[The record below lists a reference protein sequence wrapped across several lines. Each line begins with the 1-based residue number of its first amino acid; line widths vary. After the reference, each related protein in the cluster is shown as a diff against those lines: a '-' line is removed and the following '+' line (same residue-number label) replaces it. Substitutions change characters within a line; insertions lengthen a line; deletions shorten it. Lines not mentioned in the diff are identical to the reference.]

1 MGIVWEAQSADGKR
15 HLIVK
20 QPHAKNSDRRIA
32 VERLV
37 FETAVLRSINDEL
50 LRQGS
55 ESYEQLIHQ
64 HVVRY
69 VDRSNSLGEPLLV
82 LEFVDGQS
90 MSEMFM
96 DKPIAENLAVQYTA
110 SLLKLV
116 AALHLRGIV
125 HRDVSP
131 TNIILNPNRGLV
143 LIDFG
148 TCQLLRP
155 VSGIPTIR
163 HGNAIFKSGFSAP
176 ELLRGSSDERSDVF
190 SVAAT
195 LFYMLTG
202 RSPDLSNSQN
212 LAKNIDSLKKKV
224 SKTVAAIVE
233 TAISP
238 DPEQRFQSA
247 TAMAAAI
254 DATSARGPRILV
266 GDLTFELKPGCIDIG
281 REHTCDSSCK
291 TLGFKDPPQIR
302 ISDPQNY
309 VERHHARV
317 CLASDGRCFLQD
329 LKSLNHTA
337 VKSVTGPFQ
346 ILNALEKVELREND
360 IVALGYNTARGPY
373 SSFKFK
379 KT

>member
-1 MGIVWEAQSADGKR
+1 
-15 HLIVK
+15 
-20 QPHAKNSDRRIA
+20 
-32 VERLV
+32 VERLM
-37 FETAVLRSINDEL
+37 FESAVLRSINDEM

-69 VDRSNSLGEPLLV
+69 VDRSNNPAEPLLV
-82 LEFVDGQS
+82 LEFVDGKS
-90 MSEMFM
+90 MVETFR
-96 DKPIAENLAVQYTA
+96 DRPIAENMAVQYTA

-125 HRDVSP
+125 HRDISP
-131 TNIILNPNRGLV
+131 SNIILNPNRGLV

-148 TCQLLRP
+148 TCLLLRP
-155 VSGIPTIR
+155 ILGIPATR
-163 HGNAIFKSGFSAP
+163 HGNVIFKSGFSAP

-195 LFYMLTG
+195 LLYMLTG
-202 RSPDLSNSQN
+202 RSPDISNSQN
-212 LAKNIDSLKKKV
+212 LGKNIDSLKKKV

-247 TAMAAAI
+247 AAMAAAI

-266 GDLTFELKPGCIDIG
+266 GEFTFELKPGCIDIG
-281 REHTCDSSCK
+281 REHTCDRSCR
-291 TLGFKDPPQIR
+291 TLGFKQPPQICVA
-302 ISDPQNY
+302 DPQNY
-309 VERHHARV
+309 IERHHARV

-337 VKSVTGPFQ
+337 LKTATGPFQ
-346 ILNALEKVELREND
+346 ILNALENVELREND
-360 IVALGYNTARGPY
+360 IVALGYSAARGPY
-373 SSFKFK
+373 STFKFK